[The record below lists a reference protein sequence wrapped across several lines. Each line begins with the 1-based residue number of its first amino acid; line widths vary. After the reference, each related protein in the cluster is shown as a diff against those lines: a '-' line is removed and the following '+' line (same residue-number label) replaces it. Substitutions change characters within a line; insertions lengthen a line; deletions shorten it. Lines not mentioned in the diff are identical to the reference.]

1 MEDSVNE
8 QIVTRVFEDDLPV
21 FNYKKFTGRLIANW
35 YWFIICL
42 LLGLGTAWLYNRYTT
57 PVYAVKSSMLIREE
71 SSNAFLS
78 QNRGISGH
86 IFEGFGSGHH
96 GVYNQMVILKS
107 KPLITRAIND
117 LNMEVSYFAE
127 EKFLSSEIYTDAPFT
142 VLWDREHPQL
152 INISFR
158 LFVYPDRKM
167 ELTAEG
173 KNVSAYNYELEKFV
187 DFYPE
192 VNISENSESGVK
204 ISLPGY
210 FSFIVFLD
218 DDYMPVEKSH
228 YSFRFNTIQ
237 DMVNGYRSRLTI
249 ELLDW
254 ESSIVDLKLKDY
266 NQQKGVDFLNRL
278 TEVYQLDNVERKN
291 RYADKTIEFIDVLL
305 QGVSDSLSN
314 AEQELLSFQARNR
327 ILDISAQSG
336 KMLEQISALDQQK
349 MHLETQQ
356 KYYNYLQQYI
366 QKNQN
371 IEDLMA
377 PASVGINDPLL
388 TGLMAQY
395 NELAVEKSKMA
406 NVRVAPRLA
415 QINTQMANVKAAML
429 ENISNILDQNELAL
443 ADLLQRSGMIE
454 SQVRR
459 LPAT

>member
-8 QIVTRVFEDDLPV
+8 QVVTRVFEDDLPV

-86 IFEGFGSGHH
+86 IFEGFGSGRH

-152 INISFR
+152 IIISFR

-218 DDYMPVEKSH
+218 DDYMPAEKSH

-237 DMVNGYRSRLTI
+237 DKVIGYRSRLTI
-249 ELLDW
+249 ELLDLV
-254 ESSIVDLKLKDY
+254 SSIVDL
-266 NQQKGVDFLNRL
+266 
-278 TEVYQLDNVERKN
+278 
-291 RYADKTIEFIDVLL
+291 
-305 QGVSDSLSN
+305 
-314 AEQELLSFQARNR
+314 
-327 ILDISAQSG
+327 
-336 KMLEQISALDQQK
+336 
-349 MHLETQQ
+349 
-356 KYYNYLQQYI
+356 
-366 QKNQN
+366 
-371 IEDLMA
+371 
-377 PASVGINDPLL
+377 
-388 TGLMAQY
+388 
-395 NELAVEKSKMA
+395 
-406 NVRVAPRLA
+406 
-415 QINTQMANVKAAML
+415 
-429 ENISNILDQNELAL
+429 
-443 ADLLQRSGMIE
+443 
-454 SQVRR
+454 
-459 LPAT
+459 